1 MSFCPDTPKLGFLGI
16 LSGFDHGAGHSLL
29 LLYDAKTSHGENIND
44 FNILGHD
51 TSTASVSL
59 F

>member
-1 MSFCPDTPKLGFLGI
+1 MPYGSSC
-16 LSGFDHGAGHSLL
+16 GFDHGVGHSLL

-44 FNILGHD
+44 FNSLD
-51 TSTASVSL
+51 YNPFTASTSL